1 MQELLLCQT
10 GDIEFA
16 LHRDCI
22 DNIQSI
28 PPGSP
33 QVRRSQ
39 QQTVENEGGPLLLI
53 DLASYANHRTLSPPQ
68 PDAKMIML
76 KGSPACALLAD
87 DVKETLEADI
97 SQMDELPP
105 VFAGTARACFP
116 KVLCQEEKLVLVVDT
131 DALADCKIDFDAAP
145 DTYREQQ
152 NEIEERLET
161 PTTEKALPLPPSS
174 TPSIS
179 VPLEDK
185 VGEILRKIIEQRV
198 QKKVAET
205 MTLTLETSFW

>member
-1 MQELLLCQT
+1 MHELVLCQT

-39 QQTVENEGGPLLLI
+39 QQTVEHEGGPLILI
-53 DLASYANHRTLSPPQ
+53 DLASDANHCTLCPPQ

-76 KGSPACALLAD
+76 KGAPAYALLAD

-97 SQMDELPP
+97 AQMDELPP

-116 KVLCQEEKLVLVVDT
+116 KVLCQEDKLVLVVNT
-131 DALADCKIDFDAAP
+131 DALADCKIDCDAAL
-145 DTYREQQ
+145 DTCREQQ
-152 NEIEERLET
+152 HEIEAHLET

-174 TPSIS
+174 TPAIS

-205 MTLTLETSFW
+205 MTQTLETSFW